1 MSPTA
6 TDLQVADLMS
16 IEPITIID
24 DAPLAEAEQLMQQ
37 RSISGLPVV
46 DAQGRL
52 IGVLSQTDLVRAHVV
67 EEHWNRWPGL
77 SVRHLMTSPALTVSA
92 TARISEAAAKMER
105 HHVHRLVVVD
115 PEQRP
120 SGVISTLDLVRA
132 LVEEG

>member
-16 IEPITIID
+16 IEPITITE
-24 DAPLAEAEQLMQQ
+24 DAPLAQAEQLMQQ
-37 RSISGLPVV
+37 RSVTGLPVV
-46 DAQGRL
+46 DGQGRL
-52 IGVLSQTDLVRAHVV
+52 VGVLSQTDLVRAHVV

-77 SVRHLMTSPALTVSA
+77 AVRHLMTSPPLTVSA
-92 TARISEAAAKMER
+92 TARISEAAALMEK

-115 PEQRP
+115 PDLRP
-120 SGVISTLDLVRA
+120 TGVISTLDLVRA